1 MTTYT
6 LQPGG
11 HNREA
16 QHCARIHGTIAP
28 DGVPIGS
35 VEWTQEVA
43 EARGVALPEW
53 ETYPWQLRPWLGRSI
68 IQSVYMD
75 ANPSWFVKP
84 VRLKAFTGAIR
95 SEVAERVD
103 PSEPVWICE
112 PVQFVSEWRI
122 YVLEGAVATWAQY
135 GEGDDAEPDLAQ
147 VAQML
152 AAYPGPAGWALDV
165 GRLADGRQV
174 LVEANDGWALGF
186 YKGADPVA
194 YLEVISARWAELCGK
209 ELK

>member
-1 MTTYT
+1 MSYT

-11 HNREA
+11 INRDA
-16 QHCARIHGTIAP
+16 QNCARIHGTIAS

-43 EARGVALPEW
+43 ESRGVTLPDW
-53 ETYPWQLRPWLGRSI
+53 ETYPPPLQAWLGRRVERR
-68 IQSVYMD
+68 VYAAASKMH
-75 ANPSWFVKP
+75 FVKP

-95 SEVAERVD
+95 SEITERVD
-103 PSEPVWICE
+103 PLEPCWIAD
-112 PVQFVSEWRI
+112 PVKFVAEWRI
-122 YVLEGAVATWAQY
+122 YVLEGAIATWAQY
-135 GEGDDAEPDLAQ
+135 GEGDDAEPDLAA

-152 AAYPGPAGWALDV
+152 AAWPGPAGWALDV

-186 YKGADPVA
+186 YKGADSVA
-194 YLEVISARWAELCGK
+194 YLEVIAARWAELAPTAPP
-209 ELK
+209 